1 MPPRNRVI
9 MIKRERPKR
18 VTLPDGRT
26 FIARQRCATRDDLP
40 PNISLPRVYKQR
52 AAPKG
57 KRRRNR
63 RLIPYRE
70 RQGAALHQRAQRGR
84 GIGYILKKGFK
95 LGKRA
100 LNSRLGK
107 RLARAAISEVPD
119 VLEKLGRNVKNKR
132 LKSILTSDLAKTG
145 ADYATGLALEK
156 LEQITRQFQL
166 ITKMVFSQP
175 VYNTQQRRAALAEFK
190 RYIDNKRKQVKKRK
204 RKRIKRNNLALRL
217 HCVRIRRKRKRRH

>member
-1 MPPRNRVI
+1 MPPRNRII
-9 MIKRERPKR
+9 MIKRARPKR

-26 FIARQRCATRDDLP
+26 FLARYRRATRDDLP
-40 PNISLPRVYKQR
+40 PNIDLPIVYKQR

-57 KRRRNR
+57 RRRRNR
-63 RLIPYRE
+63 YRE
-70 RQGAALHQRAQRGR
+70 RQRAALRRRAQRGR
-84 GIGYILKKGFK
+84 GIGSFIKKSFR

-119 VLEKLGRNVKNKR
+119 VLEKLSGKVKNKR

-156 LEQITRQFQL
+156 LE
-166 ITKMVFSQP
+166 
-175 VYNTQQRRAALAEFK
+175 
-190 RYIDNKRKQVKKRK
+190 
-204 RKRIKRNNLALRL
+204 
-217 HCVRIRRKRKRRH
+217 

>member
-1 MPPRNRVI
+1 MPPRNRII

-26 FIARQRCATRDDLP
+26 FLARYRRATRDDLP
-40 PNISLPRVYKQR
+40 PNIHLPRVYKQR

-57 KRRRNR
+57 KRRKNN
-63 RLIPYRE
+63 RLIAYRQ
-70 RQGAALHQRAQRGR
+70 RQRGALRRRAQRGR
-84 GIGYILKKGFK
+84 GIGSILKKGFK

-107 RLARAAISEVPD
+107 RLARAVISEVPD
-119 VLEKLGRNVKNKR
+119 VLEKLSGKVKNKR

-156 LEQITRQFQL
+156 LE
-166 ITKMVFSQP
+166 
-175 VYNTQQRRAALAEFK
+175 
-190 RYIDNKRKQVKKRK
+190 
-204 RKRIKRNNLALRL
+204 
-217 HCVRIRRKRKRRH
+217 